1 VATWQDRLRE
11 AAYRSPSGKRIRFLY
26 EDVGREYSLR
36 GTVFEFPG
44 VDEAYVQR
52 TGNGP
57 RRYPLRCCF
66 SGPQCDLEATAFESA
81 LLEPGTGMLSHPVY
95 GDVQVVPYG
104 DVGRRDDLK
113 TAANQSVIE
122 CTFWTTVG
130 AIYPT
135 NDAHPQNEVLAAIGN
150 FNVAAAQQFA
160 SKTSL
165 VSAANKAATKS
176 TIKGLLKKVGG
187 AFDSVSS
194 SVAEVRSGVKE
205 VTDTINLGMDVLI
218 GKPLLLAQQISNL
231 IQSPARA
238 LIGLESRL
246 DGYGRLFDSIFESDA
261 AHPGERIDFTSSLL
275 SRRQRVANDF
285 HSSDL
290 FGLNSV
296 AGAVVA
302 VSAQPLDEDGRIVR
316 GPIFTTKPQAIA
328 AAAAIADLLD
338 DVVEWRDGA
347 FEDLGTLPAVGN
359 DQIDTGEAYQA
370 LKQAVALAQGMLI
383 QTSFAL
389 VPERSI
395 TLDRAR
401 TIIDVAAEVYGAVDS
416 RLDFLISS
424 NNLSGSEILELPAGR
439 KILYYAAA

>member
-1 VATWQDRLRE
+1 MT
-11 AAYRSPSGKRIRFLY
+11 
-26 EDVGREYSLR
+26 LR
-36 GTVFEFPG
+36 GTEFQFPG
-44 VDEAYVQR
+44 VNESYIQR
-52 TGNGP
+52 TGHGS

-66 SGPQCDLEATAFESA
+66 AGPQCDLEATAFEIA
-81 LLEPGTGMLSHPVY
+81 LMEPGTGTLEHPIY
-95 GDVQVVPYG
+95 GNVQVVPFG
-104 DVGRRDDLK
+104 EIGRRDDLK
-113 TAANQSVIE
+113 TASNQSIVE
-122 CTFWTTVG
+122 CEFFTTTG

-135 NDAHPQNEVLAAIGN
+135 NDAHPQNEVLAALGS
-150 FNVAAAQQFA
+150 FNVQAAQQFA
-160 SKTSL
+160 NKTSL

-246 DGYGRLFDSIFESDA
+246 DGYGRLFDSIFGSA
-261 AHPGERIDFTSSLL
+261 AAKPGERIDFTSSLL
-275 SRRQRVANDF
+275 ARRQRVANDF
-285 HSSDL
+285 HSADL
-290 FGLNSV
+290 FAMNCV
-296 AGAVVA
+296 AGQILST
-302 VSAQPLDEDGRIVR
+302 SAQPLDANGRVVR
-316 GPIFTTKPQAIA
+316 GPIFTTKPQAISA
-328 AAAAIADLLD
+328 AAQIADLMD
-338 DVVEWRDGA
+338 DVIEWRDDA
-347 FEDLGTLPAVGN
+347 FDALGTLPSVGN
-359 DQIDTGEAYQA
+359 DQVDTGESYQA

-439 KILYYAAA
+439 KILYYHAA